1 MQIDAVTK
9 TEKKLQPSEMLK
21 FTQKQL
27 RDLKT
32 LLTDEK
38 FCDRNFFQ
46 SLSEKGKTIESP
58 LEIKRKHLI
67 RVIDDVCK
75 RLKNPCVLFTTLGT
89 TTAGKSTLVNALCG
103 KRIAPV
109 HPDETSA
116 GELRITHHK
125 SSDYSCKI
133 TPHNNSTNTVKSKQ
147 YTIENEAYSAMFDEM
162 FSYHA
167 LEPNAKRNSKA
178 PIFDITTSIKIGD
191 TKELFGIPDFIGVEL
206 LDLPGL
212 ASLDDQANI
221 RVIQNNLRFSFPIV
235 CLDYN
240 EPKKEKRALL
250 ISFLTGLLQDNG
262 TAIFVLNKYDQ
273 ETGLDIVGTGQTRIE
288 QFQDEIK
295 SILNLTNVPTVIPMA
310 VRVLHVAELLVA
322 GQYETVNDLATTLW
336 GPIERY
342 IETQGLDDAHY
353 EEINGFITKLR
364 GRVRRKEMFLDE
376 EKSKLLELANAC
388 SGYNALQQTI
398 KEKITTSFGSVLIQP
413 TVGKLLVEIKEFCSL
428 AHEQYNTYT
437 LTRENE
443 IGKIE
448 ESLEKLDII
457 IKAVSQEEKKGIS
470 DFFEDLLKKLLNILG
485 EGKTSDFE
493 TEINKILTQAST
505 QGYAEKFTQRIGDI
519 HRSIGNT
526 IKEKGV
532 NPFIKLFQEYCEGAS
547 SGTINSEIEALQ
559 KDFPTIPVLKHL
571 KKFFSILEEKGRKEK
586 NELRVSYTHSGTGAD
601 DTEREITSSLMND
614 FFLCIKLC
622 STSVTEATLQRKC
635 SELNQ
640 AIMLDISK
648 EGKAFFKNFK
658 KRIRHEFQHRDNDS
672 TLSWSDRFNNDIL
685 DIFVNSI
692 EKRISLALEMS
703 TLNTDF
709 VGDLF
714 ENISSD
720 WENTSTESGSASKKE
735 TKLKDPGGSCTNA
748 TYETVWTPD
757 TRATTHYWSVAAT
770 SKIWSNKI
778 NSQRPL
784 YLEKLVNWSRDI
796 LAKEIENIFLAIH
809 ENIQNQ
815 KFTLAACK
823 AKLQDVVDKYDEE
836 WRCLIEN
843 DLPCIE
849 KKHVSIKQK
858 IGGHHE

>member
-1 MQIDAVTK
+1 MSKNECVT
-9 TEKKLQPSEMLK
+9 TEKKFQPSEMLR
-21 FTQKQL
+21 FTHSRL
-27 RDLKT
+27 EELKA
-32 LLTDEK
+32 LLTDDK
-38 FCDRNFFQ
+38 FCKRNFFQ
-46 SLSEKGKTIESP
+46 SLSEKGETIESP
-58 LEIKRKHLI
+58 LEIKRKKLI
-67 RVIDDVCK
+67 SSIDEVCA

-133 TPHNNSTNTVKSKQ
+133 TPHHNSTNTVKSKQ

-178 PIFDITTSIKIGD
+178 PIFNITTSIKIGE

-221 RVIQNNLRFSFPIV
+221 RVIQSNLRFSFPIV

-240 EPKKEKRALL
+240 EPKKDKRALL

-273 ETGLDIVGTGQTRIE
+273 ENGLDIVGTGQTRIE

-322 GQYETVNDLATTLW
+322 GQYETVNDLAKTLW
-336 GPIERY
+336 GPIESHITATVLEKKNKR
-342 IETQGLDDAHY
+342 ELLDFIQKLKYKIDD
-353 EEINGFITKLR
+353 EEDFS
-364 GRVRRKEMFLDE
+364 FE

-388 SGYNALQQTI
+388 SGYNALQQAI

-413 TVGKLLVEIKEFCSL
+413 TVGKLLVEIKEFCNL
-428 AHEQYNTYT
+428 VHDQYDVYT
-437 LTRENE
+437 LAREDE
-443 IGKIE
+443 IEKIE
-448 ESLEKLDII
+448 ESLGKVDII

-470 DFFEDLLKKLLNILG
+470 DFFDKLLKDLLHILG
-485 EGKTSDFE
+485 KGKNSNFE
-493 TEINKILTQAST
+493 TEINKILSQAST
-505 QGYAEKFTQRIGDI
+505 QGYAEKFTKRIGDI
-519 HRSIGNT
+519 HRSIGKT
-526 IKEKGV
+526 IEANGV
-532 NPFIKLFQEYCEGAS
+532 EPFADLLRHYCEGEAD
-547 SGTINSEIEALQ
+547 TVINSEIEELQ
-559 KDFPTIPVLKHL
+559 KKFPSIPVSEHL
-571 KKFFSILEEKGRKEK
+571 KKFFTILANCKKERDK
-586 NELRVSYTHSGTGAD
+586 LQVSYTHKGTGTD
-601 DTEREITSSLMND
+601 DTAKKITSSLMND

-622 STSVTEATLQRKC
+622 SISVTQTTLQRKC

-648 EGKAFFKNFK
+648 EGKAFFENFK
-658 KRIRHEFQHRDNDS
+658 KQIRKEFPHTDNGS
-672 TLSWSDRFNNDIL
+672 SLSWSKRFNNDIL

-703 TLNTDF
+703 TFNTDF

-714 ENISSD
+714 ANINND
-720 WENTSTESGSASKKE
+720 WKNTSTESGSASTTRRVLVE
-735 TKLKDPGGSCTNA
+735 EHSCTDDEYK
-748 TYETVWTPD
+748 TETTPD
-757 TRATTHYWSVAAT
+757 TRETTHYWSVAET

-784 YLEKLVNWSRDI
+784 YLEKLVNWSRDV

-815 KFTLAACK
+815 KFTLAGCK
-823 AKLQDVVDKYDEE
+823 AKIQDDVQKYDEE
-836 WRCLIEN
+836 WQCLIED

-849 KKHVSIKQK
+849 EKHVSIKQE